1 MWGQRKL
8 PLAPC
13 NLHQPNP
20 TQPNPGLGCFFF
32 SAEIFCRINTEIHW
46 IAYFY
51 EHHNQHELRRGVG
64 WEGEGGE
71 GGGGGGKVMVS
82 ELHVSFSSSL
92 RNSPPPPH
100 LSNMWLLWPFLISHI
115 FYFILFYTP
124 SSAALSDS
132 PTSYDYGILLCQ
144 ASVSSFDSLWA
155 NELE

>member
-1 MWGQRKL
+1 MGSKKVTIG
-8 PLAPC
+8 PLQSPS
-13 NLHQPNP
+13 

-64 WEGEGGE
+64 WEGEGG
-71 GGGGGGKVMVS
+71 GGGKS
-82 ELHVSFSSSL
+82 LSASYTFPSL
-92 RNSPPPPH
+92 RPCVIPPPPNPILVL
-100 LSNMWLLWPFLISHI
+100 LSPYLISHL
-115 FYFILFYTP
+115 ILFYTP

-132 PTSYDYGILLCQ
+132 PTSYDDYGILLCQ

>member
-32 SAEIFCRINTEIHW
+32 SAEIFCRISTEIHW

-92 RNSPPPPH
+92 RNSPPHPI
-100 LSNMWLLWPFLISHI
+100 LVICDFSDRSSFLI
-115 FYFILFYTP
+115 YFILFY
-124 SSAALSDS
+124 S
-132 PTSYDYGILLCQ
+132 ILLPQQLFPIPPHLMITESCCAKPQ
-144 ASVSSFDSLWA
+144 CHLSILYEPM
-155 NELE
+155 N